1 MVAHRLTTAA
11 RADRIVVMDGGRIVE
26 QGTHEELLAAGRPVR
41 GALAGRGAQP
51 GRVRRYRRR
60 CPARTGDIG
69 AVLPDSGQ
77 KLGISAADRGT
88 IAPVSAATR
97 PGDLHADLVD
107 HLARSTPLSPA
118 EAARVVAEVVGY
130 FAEPVP
136 DFVRRRHAELKL
148 RGLTNDVIFARSGP
162 SWRRGGSRAPAAD
175 RPTAAPHR
183 VRLNDPRLVPVA
195 SVAPGRTS
203 SMCGIVGYV
212 GAQDAAPILLEGLG
226 RLEYRGYDSAG
237 LAVVAPRRAQG
248 AQGQRPGAPTWP
260 PTCRPGSR
268 ARPASGTPAGPPTAS
283 RPPENAHPHTDAAG
297 RIAVVHNGIIENA
310 DELRAKLTADGVEF
324 TSQTDTETVAHLVAA
339 AFAAGAADLEQAVR
353 QALRQVVGA
362 YGLAVLDAEHPDRIV
377 VARNGSPVLLGVGEQ
392 GDVRRLRRG
401 RAVGYTRQVVYL
413 DDGELATITAGGYR
427 TFTLDDR
434 STAKSPSTIDWDVVG
449 AEIGDHAHFLIKE
462 INEQPRAIKRAL
474 SGRIDERFDTAH
486 LGGLNLTVREA
497 REFRRV
503 KILGCGSA
511 CYAGDLG
518 AQLIED
524 LARMP
529 ATAEAASEFRYR
541 NPVVEPDT
549 LYVAVS
555 QSGETIDT
563 LAAVQEL
570 QRKGGRV
577 IGIINVVGSTIARQV
592 DGGIYLHAGP
602 EMSVAATKSFT
613 STVTAFALLALHLGR
628 IRDLSPTE
636 GAADHRRAERAA
648 RPDRRDPRA
657 GGRDRRRRQG
667 DRAEQQRA
675 VRRPPPRLAG
685 GPRGRAEAQGDLLRA
700 RRGLPVGGAQA
711 RPAGAGQPGAADGR
725 DRPGRRPAGQEHLD
739 AVGDQGAA
747 AAR

>member
-1 MVAHRLTTAA
+1 
-11 RADRIVVMDGGRIVE
+11 
-26 QGTHEELLAAGRPVR
+26 
-41 GALAGRGAQP
+41 
-51 GRVRRYRRR
+51 
-60 CPARTGDIG
+60 
-69 AVLPDSGQ
+69 
-77 KLGISAADRGT
+77 
-88 IAPVSAATR
+88 
-97 PGDLHADLVD
+97 
-107 HLARSTPLSPA
+107 
-118 EAARVVAEVVGY
+118 
-130 FAEPVP
+130 
-136 DFVRRRHAELKL
+136 
-148 RGLTNDVIFARSGP
+148 
-162 SWRRGGSRAPAAD
+162 
-175 RPTAAPHR
+175 
-183 VRLNDPRLVPVA
+183 
-195 SVAPGRTS
+195 
-203 SMCGIVGYV
+203 MCGIVGYV
-212 GAQDAAPILLEGLG
+212 GSQDAAPILLEGLG

-237 LAVVAPRRAQG
+237 LAVVARGGLKVRKVKGRVADLTADLP
-248 AQGQRPGAPTWP
+248 
-260 PTCRPGSR
+260 
-268 ARPASGTPAGPPTAS
+268 ARFKGTPGIGHTRWATHGEPT
-283 RPPENAHPHTDAAG
+283 PENAHPHTDAAG
-297 RIAVVHNGIIENA
+297 RIAVVHNGIIETA

-339 AFAAGAADLEQAVR
+339 AFTAGAADLEQAVR

-362 YGLAVLDAEHPDRIV
+362 YGLAILDAEHPDRIV
-377 VARNGSPVLLGVGEQ
+377 VARNGSPVLLGVGDKEMFVAS
-392 GDVRRLRRG
+392 DVAALI
-401 RAVGYTRQVVYL
+401 GYTRQVVYL

-434 STAKSPSTIDWDVVG
+434 SVAKSPSTIDWDVVG

-474 SGRIDERFDTAH
+474 SGRIDERFETAH
-486 LGGLNLTVREA
+486 LGGLNLTIREA

-636 GAADHRRAERAA
+636 GRRIIAGLNALPDQIAEIIALEDEIAGVAKEIAPSNSVLFVGRRRGWPVAREGAQKLKEISYVHAEAYPSAELKHGPLALVNPELPTVAIVPDDDLLDKNTSTLSEIKARKGPVIAIAHRELPTELADRTVVIPRSEPELDPILLSVPLQILAYHAAVAL
-648 RPDRRDPRA
+648 
-657 GGRDRRRRQG
+657 GRD
-667 DRAEQQRA
+667 
-675 VRRPPPRLAG
+675 V
-685 GPRGRAEAQGDLLRA
+685 
-700 RRGLPVGGAQA
+700 
-711 RPAGAGQPGAADGR
+711 
-725 DRPGRRPAGQEHLD
+725 DRPRNLAKSVTVE
-739 AVGDQGAA
+739 
-747 AAR
+747 

>member
-1 MVAHRLTTAA
+1 
-11 RADRIVVMDGGRIVE
+11 
-26 QGTHEELLAAGRPVR
+26 
-41 GALAGRGAQP
+41 
-51 GRVRRYRRR
+51 
-60 CPARTGDIG
+60 
-69 AVLPDSGQ
+69 
-77 KLGISAADRGT
+77 
-88 IAPVSAATR
+88 
-97 PGDLHADLVD
+97 
-107 HLARSTPLSPA
+107 
-118 EAARVVAEVVGY
+118 
-130 FAEPVP
+130 
-136 DFVRRRHAELKL
+136 
-148 RGLTNDVIFARSGP
+148 
-162 SWRRGGSRAPAAD
+162 
-175 RPTAAPHR
+175 
-183 VRLNDPRLVPVA
+183 
-195 SVAPGRTS
+195 
-203 SMCGIVGYV
+203 MCGIVGYV
-212 GAQDAAPILLEGLG
+212 GSQDAAPILLEGLG

-237 LAVVAPRRAQG
+237 LAVVARGGLKVRKVKGRVADLTADLP
-248 AQGQRPGAPTWP
+248 
-260 PTCRPGSR
+260 
-268 ARPASGTPAGPPTAS
+268 ARFKGTPGIGHTRWATHGEPT
-283 RPPENAHPHTDAAG
+283 PENAHPHTDAAG

-310 DELRAKLTADGVEF
+310 DELRAKLTADGVKF

-339 AFAAGAADLEQAVR
+339 AFTAGAADLEQAVR

-362 YGLAVLDAEHPDRIV
+362 YGLAILDAEHPDRIV
-377 VARNGSPVLLGVGEQ
+377 VARNGSPVLLGVGDKEMFVAS
-392 GDVRRLRRG
+392 DVAALI
-401 RAVGYTRQVVYL
+401 GYTRQVVYL

-434 STAKSPSTIDWDVVG
+434 SVAKSPSTIDWDVVG

-474 SGRIDERFDTAH
+474 SGRIDERFETAH
-486 LGGLNLTVREA
+486 LGGLNLTIREA

-636 GAADHRRAERAA
+636 GRRIIAGLNALPDQIAEIIALEDEIAGVAKEIAPSNSVLFVGRRRGWPVAREGAQKLKEISYVHAEAYPSAELKHGPLALVNPELPTVAIVPDDDLLDKNTSTLSEIKARKGPVIAIAHRELPTELADRTVVIPRSEPELDPILLSVPLQILAYHAAVAL
-648 RPDRRDPRA
+648 
-657 GGRDRRRRQG
+657 GRD
-667 DRAEQQRA
+667 
-675 VRRPPPRLAG
+675 V
-685 GPRGRAEAQGDLLRA
+685 
-700 RRGLPVGGAQA
+700 
-711 RPAGAGQPGAADGR
+711 
-725 DRPGRRPAGQEHLD
+725 DRPRNLAKSVTVE
-739 AVGDQGAA
+739 
-747 AAR
+747 